1 MIYLIW
7 FNTYYHKYWMTN
19 VFHTYQCISTQFK
32 ITFVNFGTWE
42 ANRAFFGTF
51 LGPIEGKHCIWGSGL
66 FFVLAL
72 IPGGIGAP
80 QIGGF
85 CGSVAFWGVFAS
97 KRGIQAILP
106 LWAPRKAIYHQ
117 YRVFYPC
124 GLPKKPFGPLTGY
137 FNPVCSSK
145 SHLAPN
151 TMVFTTVSTVFP
163 QTDWEKKIIFF
174 TQCSKLDR
182 TYCFF
187 HYLNMQVA
195 VTWNDANSN
204 YIIKGLSGM

>member
-1 MIYLIW
+1 MSAAGPFQLCCLRVSKLGW
-7 FNTYYHKYWMTN
+7 VSRFSACEKVLNHVSGAQ
-19 VFHTYQCISTQFK
+19 VFF
-32 ITFVNFGTWE
+32 
-42 ANRAFFGTF
+42 A
-51 LGPIEGKHCIWGSGL
+51 
-66 FFVLAL
+66 LAL
-72 IPGGIGAP
+72 RPGGMRAP

-137 FNPVCSSK
+137 FTPVCSSK

-151 TMVFTTVSTVFP
+151 TMVFTTVSTVLS
-163 QTDWEKKIIFF
+163 QTDWQKIDIFHPMQQ
-174 TQCSKLDR
+174 TRWNIL
-182 TYCFF
+182 FF